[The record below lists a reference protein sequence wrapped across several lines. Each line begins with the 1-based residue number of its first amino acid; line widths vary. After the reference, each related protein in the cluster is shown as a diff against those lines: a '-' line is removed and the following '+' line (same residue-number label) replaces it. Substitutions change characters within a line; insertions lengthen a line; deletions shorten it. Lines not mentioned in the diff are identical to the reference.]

1 MFDLA
6 ELQAAHRTVQQAMAP
21 TAQYRWPCLC
31 RSVGCEVWVKHE
43 NHTPIGSFKLRGGLV
58 LIEELA
64 AGGRMPAELVTATR
78 GNHGQS
84 IPFAAR
90 RFGVPVTVCVPKGN
104 SREKNEAITAWG
116 GELVE
121 AGEDLEAASA
131 EAERRAESGA
141 ALGVPSFHP
150 ALVRGVATYAWELF
164 QAVRDIDSIYVP
176 IGKGSGICGVIRT
189 RDLLGL
195 STEVVGVVA
204 AGAPAMARS
213 VAAGRLVSTA
223 AAATMADGIACRT
236 PHAEAFEIVRQ
247 GAARIVEVSEA
258 EIAQAMRIL
267 YRTTHN
273 VAEGA
278 GAAALAALR
287 QERLRQTGR
296 RVAVVLSGGNVD
308 ADVFRAVL
316 ADENPHC
323 STSTPPSE

>member
-6 ELQAAHRTVQQAMAP
+6 ELQAAQRTVQRAMAP

-31 RSVGCEVWVKHE
+31 HRVGCEVWVKHE

-58 LIEELA
+58 LIDELA
-64 AGGRMPAELVTATR
+64 QRGPMPPRLVTATR

-90 RFGVPVTVCVPKGN
+90 RFGIPVTVCVPRGN

-116 GELVE
+116 AQLVE
-121 AGEDLEAASA
+121 AGDDLEAASA
-131 EAERRAESGA
+131 EAQRRADAEA
-141 ALGVPSFHP
+141 AFAVPSFHP
-150 ALVRGVATYAWELF
+150 ALVRGVATYALELF
-164 QAVRDIDSIYVP
+164 RAVRDVDSIYVP

-195 STEVVGVVA
+195 ATEVVGVVA
-204 AGAPAMARS
+204 SGAAAMARS

-223 AAATMADGIACRT
+223 KATTLADGIACRI
-236 PHAEAFEIVRQ
+236 PHEDAFEIVRR

-258 EIAQAMRIL
+258 EIAQAMRTL

-278 GAAALAALR
+278 GAAALAALH
-287 QERLRQTGR
+287 QERQRQAGR
-296 RVAVVLSGGNVD
+296 RVAVILSGGNVD
-308 ADVFRAVL
+308 AELFRAVL
-316 ADENPHC
+316 ADEVPAG
-323 STSTPPSE
+323 

>member
-6 ELQAAHRTVQQAMAP
+6 ELQEARRIVQRAMAP
-21 TAQYRWPCLC
+21 TAQYRWPGLC
-31 RSVGCEVWVKHE
+31 RSLGCEVWVKHE

-58 LIEELA
+58 LIDELA
-64 AGGRMPAELVTATR
+64 RRGPMPPRLVTATR

-90 RFGVPVTVCVPKGN
+90 RFGVPVTVCVPNGN
-104 SREKNEAITAWG
+104 SPEKNEAIIAWG
-116 GELVE
+116 AELVE
-121 AGEDLEAASA
+121 FGDDLEAACA
-131 EAERRAESGA
+131 EAQRRADGGGTVA
-141 ALGVPSFHP
+141 VPSFHP

-164 QAVRDIDSIYVP
+164 RAVREVDSVYVP

-195 STEVVGVVA
+195 RTEVVGVVA

-213 VAAGRLVSTA
+213 FASGRLLSTPS
-223 AAATMADGIACRT
+223 ATTFADGIACRV
-236 PHAEAFEIVRQ
+236 PHQEAFDIVRQ

-258 EIAQAMRIL
+258 EIAQAMRAL
-267 YRTTHN
+267 YRATHN

-278 GAAALAALR
+278 GAAAFAALSKERRR
-287 QERLRQTGR
+287 QAGR

-308 ADVFRAVL
+308 ANVFRAVL
-316 ADENPHC
+316 ADERPDGC
-323 STSTPPSE
+323 ALAAP